1 MKTLR
6 MITAL
11 WLATLAA
18 TVIAA
23 DETRTNA
30 ITHRFLA
37 VDDGTLTLHYVDQ
50 VEPAKSWRVKF
61 GGYCMDMQLIGS
73 NRVALAVDSGYREF
87 DLADGKEVKVCKGPG
102 GLMHA
107 IERLKDGRTVL
118 GGRDV
123 PGLGHGV
130 IILDAEDK
138 VVKQFALPGVQWI
151 RHLRS
156 TVRGTLIIAAVN
168 TVLECDLDGKVIWS
182 AAVPG
187 NNFKAVEL
195 DEQRVLVSCGPG
207 GRTLRTID
215 HEGKVLATLDGKDLK
230 EGNFVGFQ
238 RLANGN
244 LVVANWLGHGS
255 EHNWLGLFEYNAA
268 GAVVWNYG
276 VEKSSFVEVIVLDG
290 LDTKVPHAQ
299 QVNGVLGPVRP

>member
-1 MKTLR
+1 MRART
-6 MITAL
+6 MVTAL
-11 WLATLAA
+11 WLTTLAA
-18 TVIAA
+18 TVTAA

-50 VEPAKSWRVKF
+50 AEPAKSWRVKF

-87 DLADGKEVKVCKGPG
+87 DLADGKEVKVFKGPG

-195 DEQRVLVSCGPG
+195 DEKRVLVSCGPG
-207 GRTLRTID
+207 GRTLRTLD
-215 HEGKVLATLDGKDLK
+215 HAGKVLATLDGKDLK
-230 EGNFVGFQ
+230 EGSFVGFQ

-268 GAVVWNYG
+268 GTVVWNYG

-299 QVNGVLGPVRP
+299 QTNGVLRPVGP

>member
-1 MKTLR
+1 MV
-6 MITAL
+6 TAL
-11 WLATLAA
+11 WLTTLAA
-18 TVIAA
+18 TVTAA

-61 GGYCMDMQLIGS
+61 GRYCMDMQLIGS

-87 DLADGKEVKVCKGPG
+87 DLADGKERKVVKGPG

-107 IERLKDGRTVL
+107 MERLQDGRTVL
-118 GGRDV
+118 GGRDI
-123 PGLGHGV
+123 PSLGHGV
-130 IILDAEDK
+130 MILDAADK
-138 VVKQFALPGVQWI
+138 VVKQFTLPGVQWI

-168 TVLECDLDGKVIWS
+168 TVLECDLDGKIIWS

-207 GRTLRTID
+207 GRTLRTLD
-215 HEGKVLATLDGKDLK
+215 HAGKVLATLDGKDLK

-255 EHNWLGLFEYNAA
+255 EHNWLGLFEYDAA
-268 GAVVWNYG
+268 GAVVWSYG

-290 LDTKVPHAQ
+290 LDLKMLHAQ
-299 QVNGVLGPVRP
+299 QVNGVLRTVGP